1 LIFATI
7 FSFFMSAHV
16 HQNAL
21 FEPLADVS
29 FNQKKPVFPTETG
42 RLAVF
47 TPDVQNLKSDGHG
60 HRFFYPSSL
69 KARASPD
76 PRPTPPSKDP

>member
-1 LIFATI
+1 
-7 FSFFMSAHV
+7 MSAHV

-42 RLAVF
+42 RLAVLPQMCK
-47 TPDVQNLKSDGHG
+47 TPKVMDMDIVFQ
-60 HRFFYPSSL
+60 
-69 KARASPD
+69 
-76 PRPTPPSKDP
+76 TPHH

>member
-1 LIFATI
+1 LTSTISGLTLIFATI

-16 HQNAL
+16 HQNAH

-29 FNQKKPVFPTETG
+29 FNQKKPFPPTETG

-60 HRFFYPSSL
+60 HRF
-69 KARASPD
+69 
-76 PRPTPPSKDP
+76 

>member
-1 LIFATI
+1 LIFATF
-7 FSFFMSAHV
+7 FSCVLSAQFQ
-16 HQNAL
+16 QNAR
-21 FEPLADVS
+21 FEPLADVF

-47 TPDVQNLKSDGHG
+47 TLDVQNLKSDGHG
-60 HRFFYPSSL
+60 HHFLNPSSL